1 MNTKE
6 EPEEVKEE
14 ETKDEEV
21 KEKESLDDEPASMP
35 IDTQDITGS
44 EKVFD
49 CTSNDIDL
57 EGNVDTE
64 ERQDS
69 VVDDAMDVDKP
80 LDEDRNEDNEAAEDD
95 GGTTET
101 TTEQEGVDE
110 NVCLLGDVEREITD
124 ADKERAVLTTE
135 TPEDDEVE
143 EAMAVDKDTETD
155 AEVTE
160 DVSTEKE
167 ADEAADEQID
177 LEETTDTDVPV
188 ITQPLKENEI
198 REVADEVTEQTCL
211 NCENLAECNYEL
223 LDDATE
229 VKHLCTYNCVIE
241 HCEDN
246 PDKYFVTQKKVTIQ
260 QIIPATQSCCKCN
273 EEKSC
278 KYRFRSTKKSAP
290 IVVEKSMEVD
300 APVVEKDAA
309 ADAVVA
315 DVADETVKEVAA
327 ETSVTKEATTETTP
341 AAIVDEEIVYKYVC
355 DDKCLENFV
364 DKNTEKYTIKRK
376 RHLID
381 EIIETEE
388 DFKCLEC
395 AESKKSK
402 YKCTQED
409 NTDVYICN
417 EDCLNLLLKEHPDSY
432 RVKRRSMRVRELPQ
446 RAKQPDEVEPPKI
459 VARTDS
465 EVECARIDRDQS
477 FVRRCTQC
485 CEVVLFSNKSVQ
497 WETFDFCDAKCLGLY
512 QNLIGATCT
521 SCNNAV
527 TLPCIGKFCVRFGF
541 DLKQF
546 CCSGCLDVYKKAL
559 KQCALCLLDL
569 SLEQDILLAQCGEKN
584 VYKDFCNQ
592 TCLKRY
598 EEIIN
603 PKRKPTSHICAVC
616 NNKKPARIEVQVDG
630 GAYRL
635 CSNPCFSAFKFVNNV
650 VPDQCDMC
658 MKYFERKQAEAHTI
672 YDGDLT
678 KMFCTRICMNVF
690 VSTSRKIWQCNW
702 CRVSKY
708 NYDMIQSDYGKE
720 QMCSLNCLTL
730 YEVSIDALTRKRT
743 KCAHCKIIKQPQ
755 YHLTMSD
762 SSIRNFCT
770 YQCVLGF
777 QSQFN
782 KKAIG
787 DEPMVVPAGT
797 AKRIKPAMTSSCKY
811 FMTFLNP

>member
-1 MNTKE
+1 MLINIFF
-6 EPEEVKEE
+6 V
-14 ETKDEEV
+14 
-21 KEKESLDDEPASMP
+21 
-35 IDTQDITGS
+35 
-44 EKVFD
+44 
-49 CTSNDIDL
+49 
-57 EGNVDTE
+57 
-64 ERQDS
+64 
-69 VVDDAMDVDKP
+69 
-80 LDEDRNEDNEAAEDD
+80 DD

-124 ADKERAVLTTE
+124 ADKERAVTTE
-135 TPEDDEVE
+135 TPDDDEVEVE

-160 DVSTEKE
+160 DTSTEKE
-167 ADEAADEQID
+167 VDEAADEQID
-177 LEETTDTDVPV
+177 LEEATDTDVPV
-188 ITQPLKENEI
+188 ISQPLKENEI
-198 REVADEVTEQTCL
+198 REIAGEITEQTCL
-211 NCENLAECNYEL
+211 NCENLAQCNYEL
-223 LDDATE
+223 LDDASE
-229 VKHLCTYNCVIE
+229 IKHLCTYNCVIE

-246 PDKYFVTQKKVTIQ
+246 AEKYFVTQKKVTIL
-260 QIIPATQSCCKCN
+260 QIIPATQSCTKCN

-278 KYRFRSTKKSAP
+278 KYRFRSSPRKSKP
-290 IVVEKSMEVD
+290 TVEEKSMETP
-300 APVVEKDAA
+300 AVEEA
-309 ADAVVA
+309 AVVA
-315 DVADETVKEVAA
+315 ADETPAVEEATADVVDEATAEVVAATADEESITKEVASETSVTEEATTTTAAA
-327 ETSVTKEATTETTP
+327 ETSANT
-341 AAIVDEEIVYKYVC
+341 VDEEIVYKYVC

-364 DKNTEKYTIKRK
+364 DKNTDKYTIKRK
-376 RHLID
+376 RHLIE
-381 EIIETEE
+381 EIVETEE
-388 DFKCLEC
+388 DFKCFEC
-395 AESKKSK
+395 AELKKSK

-409 NTDVYICN
+409 NTGAYICN

-432 RVKRRSMRVRELPQ
+432 RVKRRSVRVRELPQ
-446 RAKQPDEVEPPKI
+446 RAKIPDEIEPPKI

-465 EVECARIDRDQS
+465 EVECARLDRDQS
-477 FVRRCTQC
+477 FIRRCTQC
-485 CEVVLFSNKSVQ
+485 CKIVEFTNKSVQ
-497 WETFDFCDAKCLGLY
+497 WETFDFCDASCLGLY

-584 VYKDFCNQ
+584 TYKDFCNQ

-603 PKRKPTSHICAVC
+603 PKKKPTSHICAVC

-658 MKYFERKQAEAHTI
+658 MKYFERKQADSHTI
-672 YDGDLT
+672 YDGDST

-690 VSTSRKIWQCNW
+690 VSTSRTIWQCNW

-708 NYDMIQSDYGKE
+708 NYDMIQSDYGKD

-730 YEVSIDALTRKRT
+730 YEVSINALTRKRT

-797 AKRIKPAMTSSCKY
+797 AKRIKPAMASSCKY
-811 FMTFLNP
+811 FTSSHDLHLF

>member
-1 MNTKE
+1 M
-6 EPEEVKEE
+6 
-14 ETKDEEV
+14 
-21 KEKESLDDEPASMP
+21 
-35 IDTQDITGS
+35 
-44 EKVFD
+44 
-49 CTSNDIDL
+49 
-57 EGNVDTE
+57 
-64 ERQDS
+64 
-69 VVDDAMDVDKP
+69 
-80 LDEDRNEDNEAAEDD
+80 
-95 GGTTET
+95 
-101 TTEQEGVDE
+101 
-110 NVCLLGDVEREITD
+110 LGDVEREITD

-135 TPEDDEVE
+135 TPEDEVE
-143 EAMAVDKDTETD
+143 ESMTVDKDTEID

-160 DVSTEKE
+160 GINTEKE
-167 ADEAADEQID
+167 VDAEEQIE
-177 LEETTDTDVPV
+177 LEEQTDTDVP
-188 ITQPLKENEI
+188 IISEPLKENEI
-198 REVADEVTEQTCL
+198 REIAGEITEQTCL

-223 LDDATE
+223 LEDATE

-246 PDKYFVTQKKVTIQ
+246 PDKYFVTQNKVTIL
-260 QIIPATQSCCKCN
+260 QILPANQLCCKCN

-278 KYRFRSTKKSAP
+278 KFRFRTTKKSKP
-290 IVVEKSMEVD
+290 IVEDKSTEIETPAV
-300 APVVEKDAA
+300 AIET
-309 ADAVVA
+309 ADIA
-315 DVADETVKEVAA
+315 DVAADVASVTEEGDESVKEVPS
-327 ETSVTKEATTETTP
+327 ETSATEDTAVAATRTEEE
-341 AAIVDEEIVYKYVC
+341 AIVDELIAYKYVC

-376 RHLID
+376 RHLIG
-381 EIIETEE
+381 EIVESED

-395 AESKKSK
+395 AELKKCQYK
-402 YKCTQED
+402 YTQD
-409 NTDVYICN
+409 DSTDAYICN
-417 EDCLNLLLKEHPDSY
+417 EICLNLLLKEHPDSY

-446 RAKQPDEVEPPKI
+446 RVKLAEAELEPPKI

-465 EVECARIDRDQS
+465 EVECARIERDQS
-477 FVRRCTQC
+477 FIRRCTQC
-485 CEVVLFSNKSVQ
+485 FEVVAFTNKSIQ
-497 WETFDFCDAKCLGLY
+497 WETFDFCNAKCLGLY
-512 QNLIGATCT
+512 QNLIGATCAT
-521 SCNNAV
+521 CNNAV

-569 SLEQDILLAQCGEKN
+569 SLEEDILLAQCGDKKA
-584 VYKDFCNQ
+584 YKDFCNQ

-603 PKRKPTSHICAVC
+603 PKKKPTSHICAVC

-658 MKYFERKQAEAHTI
+658 MKYFERKHTEANTI
-672 YDGDLT
+672 YDGDRT

-708 NYDMIQSDYGKE
+708 NFDMIQSDYGKD

-743 KCAHCKIIKQPQ
+743 KCAHCKILKQPQ

-787 DEPMVVPAGT
+787 DEQMVVPAGT
-797 AKRIKPAMTSSCKY
+797 AKRIKAAMASSCKY
-811 FMTFLNP
+811 L